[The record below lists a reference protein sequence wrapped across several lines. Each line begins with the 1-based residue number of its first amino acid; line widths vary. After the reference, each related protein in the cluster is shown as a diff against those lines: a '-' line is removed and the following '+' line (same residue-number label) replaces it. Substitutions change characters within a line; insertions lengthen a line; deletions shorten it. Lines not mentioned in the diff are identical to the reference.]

1 MEKIIIEGKEYWEN
15 QIWKSDNDIDFEI
28 KIVRKSNK

>member
-15 QIWKSDNDIDFEI
+15 QIWLSDNDIEFEV
-28 KIVRKSNK
+28 KIVRKKDK